1 MGFGKK
7 NILKNINSKTQ
18 LSNIES
24 KKFLEIFLNIL
35 NININLNKNLKIS
48 KFGTFNAKKTPQR
61 IGRNPKNLE
70 QFLIEE
76 KKRISFKAA
85 YNIKNL
91 LN

>member
-7 NILKNINSKTQ
+7 NIIKNINSKTQ
-18 LSNIES
+18 LSIIES
-24 KKFLEIFLNIL
+24 KIFLEIFLNIL
-35 NININLNKNLKIS
+35 NKNLNKNLKIS
-48 KFGTFNAKKTPQR
+48 KFGTFSAKKTPQR

-70 QFLIEE
+70 QFLIKE